1 MKTIITYGTF
11 DLFHVGHLRILERAR
26 SLGDRL
32 IVGVST
38 DEFNAQKGKVSAIP
52 YVDRAE
58 IVSALSC
65 VDRVIPEVSWDQKIS
80 DIGRW
85 AIDVFVMGGD
95 WVGRFD
101 HLAEYCEV
109 VYLSRTEGVSST
121 MIKRKLGSNLS
132 AERVL

>member
-1 MKTIITYGTF
+1 MLTGSSLKS
-11 DLFHVGHLRILERAR
+11 VGIKKYQILDD
-26 SLGDRL
+26 G
-32 IVGVST
+32 
-38 DEFNAQKGKVSAIP
+38 
-52 YVDRAE
+52 
-58 IVSALSC
+58 LSMFL
-65 VDRVIPEVSWDQKIS
+65 SW
-80 DIGRW
+80 
-85 AIDVFVMGGD
+85 GGD